1 MRAAGTRSPPREGL
15 AEGSHQ
21 PTHPPTRFHKG
32 TGSPSARPDHRLA
45 IADLNATSPDM
56 NRRTLLRLALLPP
69 LLAPIATRAQGT
81 TPPSPQDA
89 ADLGRIE
96 AYLNGIHTLQAHF
109 LQVAPDGAM
118 SQGTAWLERPGRM
131 RFQYDPP
138 APFLLVA
145 AHGNLVFEDRSINQV
160 SNVPLSL
167 TPLGI
172 LLAERVNL
180 SGDVRVMGLQRLP
193 GQLQVTVV
201 RSGSPQDGSLTLLFT
216 DSPLALRQW
225 TVLDAQRRETRV
237 TLYNVE
243 QGVNLDPK
251 LFEFVDP
258 RNFQNS
264 GGGG

>member
-1 MRAAGTRSPPREGL
+1 
-15 AEGSHQ
+15 
-21 PTHPPTRFHKG
+21 
-32 TGSPSARPDHRLA
+32 
-45 IADLNATSPDM
+45 M
-56 NRRTLLRLALLPP
+56 NRRTLLRLALLSP
-69 LLAPIATRAQGT
+69 LLAPLAARAQGT
-81 TPPSPQDA
+81 AQPPPQDA
-89 ADLGRIE
+89 ADLARIE
-96 AYLNGIHTLQAHF
+96 AYLNGLHTLQAHF
-109 LQVAPDGAM
+109 LQVAPDGAI
-118 SQGTAWLERPGRM
+118 SQGAAWLERPGRM

-145 AHGNLVFEDRSINQV
+145 AHGNLVFEDRSIQQV

-172 LLAERVNL
+172 LLADHVSL
-180 SGDVRVMGLQRLP
+180 SGDVRVVGFQRLP
-193 GQLQVTVV
+193 GQLQVTLA
-201 RSGSPQDGSLTLLFT
+201 RSASPQDGSLTLVFT

-258 RNFQNS
+258 RNFQNGGS
-264 GGGG
+264 GG